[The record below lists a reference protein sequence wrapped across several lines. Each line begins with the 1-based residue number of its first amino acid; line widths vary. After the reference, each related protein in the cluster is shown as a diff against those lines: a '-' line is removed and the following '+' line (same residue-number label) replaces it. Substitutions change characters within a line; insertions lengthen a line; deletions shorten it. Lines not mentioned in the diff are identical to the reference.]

1 MSITRRKWLALF
13 QQDAPATFLYPEV
26 RTTITSRRLRGF
38 DRSPY
43 RGDLTWCMD
52 ELSLEGQS

>member
-1 MSITRRKWLALF
+1 MAALF